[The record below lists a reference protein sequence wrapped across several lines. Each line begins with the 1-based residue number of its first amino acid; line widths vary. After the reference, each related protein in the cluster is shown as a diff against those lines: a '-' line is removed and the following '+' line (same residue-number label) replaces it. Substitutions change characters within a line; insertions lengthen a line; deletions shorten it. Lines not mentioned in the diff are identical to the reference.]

1 MDTLIS
7 PQVFQVVGALI
18 AGAALI
24 QVLVMLVASYSRFT
38 YASERRRLA
47 LEALRAEVAATSA
60 RSRAEQE
67 RTVLSWK
74 GIRKFRIQ
82 RKVPEGGDICSF
94 YLVPHDGKAV
104 PTFLP
109 GQYLTFQ
116 LKIPGQDKPVIRCYS
131 LSESPEVAEVYR
143 VSIKR
148 VQPLRDRPELPPGL
162 SSSFFHEQLDE
173 GDILDVKAPSGHFF
187 LDPGTHRPVVL
198 IGGGVGLTP
207 VLSMLNT
214 ICASGSKRETWFFY
228 GVRNRAEH
236 VMKEHLEGLAR
247 EHENVHIHVC
257 YSDPGDDDV
266 PGEDYQHAGRVSVEL
281 FKTGADG
288 APLLPSNNYDFYICG
303 PPPMMDS
310 LTSDLADWG
319 VPKDRIHFEAFGPAT
334 VKKAQPKVDAE
345 AAGAAQSFTVEFAK
359 SGKTVTWA
367 AAAESLLEL
376 AEANGVSMDSGCRA
390 GNCGTCVTTVKAG
403 EIDYINEPG
412 DPPEDG
418 TCLTCIAVPKS
429 NLVLEA

>member
-116 LKIPGQDKPVIRCYS
+116 LKIPGQDKPVIRCY
-131 LSESPEVAEVYR
+131 
-143 VSIKR
+143 
-148 VQPLRDRPELPPGL
+148 
-162 SSSFFHEQLDE
+162 
-173 GDILDVKAPSGHFF
+173 
-187 LDPGTHRPVVL
+187 
-198 IGGGVGLTP
+198 
-207 VLSMLNT
+207 
-214 ICASGSKRETWFFY
+214 
-228 GVRNRAEH
+228 
-236 VMKEHLEGLAR
+236 
-247 EHENVHIHVC
+247 
-257 YSDPGDDDV
+257 
-266 PGEDYQHAGRVSVEL
+266 
-281 FKTGADG
+281 
-288 APLLPSNNYDFYICG
+288 
-303 PPPMMDS
+303 
-310 LTSDLADWG
+310 
-319 VPKDRIHFEAFGPAT
+319 
-334 VKKAQPKVDAE
+334 
-345 AAGAAQSFTVEFAK
+345 
-359 SGKTVTWA
+359 
-367 AAAESLLEL
+367 
-376 AEANGVSMDSGCRA
+376 
-390 GNCGTCVTTVKAG
+390 
-403 EIDYINEPG
+403 
-412 DPPEDG
+412 
-418 TCLTCIAVPKS
+418 
-429 NLVLEA
+429 